1 MLNNSVFLLIFISF
15 ISCKKKPEGISDCMC
30 VGKEASDS
38 IITITNPVF
47 EIKDNQEFI
56 NYNCAEVGTSTTRI
70 TDSTGNEFFGNLV
83 SINCIS
89 NKTYNL
95 KIAKKINYSSKEFKE
110 INMDNESDKGFLVNE
125 IRENAYQAYQFK
137 IDRKREV
144 VAITKIEK

>member
-1 MLNNSVFLLIFISF
+1 MKISTFLIVFLSLF
-15 ISCKKKPEGISDCMC
+15 SCKKEHEGTSDCMC

-56 NYNCAEVGTSTTRI
+56 NYNCAEVGTSTARI

-125 IRENAYQAYQFK
+125 IKENAYQAYQFK